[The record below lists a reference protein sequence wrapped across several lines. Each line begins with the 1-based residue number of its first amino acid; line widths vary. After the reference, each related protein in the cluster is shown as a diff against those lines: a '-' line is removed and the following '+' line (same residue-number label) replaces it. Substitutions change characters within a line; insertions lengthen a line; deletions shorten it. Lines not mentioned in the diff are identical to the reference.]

1 MHDVVHDFAQLMSK
15 NECFS
20 INSDKELGS
29 DYKIARHLQ
38 LEILKKTQ
46 FPGSIYSAKNLRTL
60 IFVYQSG

>member
-38 LEILKKTQ
+38 LEILKKN
-46 FPGSIYSAKNLRTL
+46 SIS
-60 IFVYQSG
+60 

>member
-38 LEILKKTQ
+38 LEILKKLNFLSLFIVQ
-46 FPGSIYSAKNLRTL
+46 KIYAPSFLY
-60 IFVYQSG
+60 I